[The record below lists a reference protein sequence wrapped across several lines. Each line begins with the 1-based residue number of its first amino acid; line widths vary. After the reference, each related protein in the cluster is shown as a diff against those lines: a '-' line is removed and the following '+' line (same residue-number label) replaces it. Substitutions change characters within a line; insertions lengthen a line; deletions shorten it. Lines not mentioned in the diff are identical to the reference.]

1 MALIHNT
8 EYRTIRQG
16 LPQRIKKER
25 YSTILQGFIRRIKK
39 KGAQYD
45 LTMIPA
51 AQKKEERYGM
61 LVSSTVHIKKR
72 GGSNFYKMLQEQ
84 DKCIN

>member
-45 LTMIPA
+45 LTMSPA
-51 AQKKEERYGM
+51 AKKEERYGM

-72 GGSNFYKMLQEQ
+72 GGSNFFKMLQEQ